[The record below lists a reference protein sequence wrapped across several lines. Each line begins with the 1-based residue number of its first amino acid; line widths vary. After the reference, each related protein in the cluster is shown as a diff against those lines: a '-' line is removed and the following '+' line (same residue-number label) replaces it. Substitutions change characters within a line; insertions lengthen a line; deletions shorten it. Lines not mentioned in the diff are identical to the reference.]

1 MMPPGSRFMARAP
14 LRGRTVIM
22 MAPGVAAAM
31 ERRRFAATVLR
42 PVTLA
47 APVTGSARG
56 GDGGPAGSGV
66 RGGDGGQ
73 TRGVETHVPDPVL
86 QSAGSPDGP
95 TTVSPGS
102 CVGVASPSITAIPAN
117 CPHDGEPALVG
128 GAAPAEPNDGRTC
141 RFNKGR
147 HMPQCAQLPPPN
159 PPCGASL

>member
-22 MAPGVAAAM
+22 MAPGAAAAM

-47 APVTGSARG
+47 APVTGSAR
-56 GDGGPAGSGV
+56 AETAV
-66 RGGDGGQ
+66 RQDQ
-73 TRGVETHVPDPVL
+73 ACGVETAVKPAGRRRRYRTPVSGPQAARTVPQPFPRGRAYASPAP
-86 QSAGSPDGP
+86 QSPQYRRTAPMAGSRRLSGVLRRRNP
-95 TTVSPGS
+95 TTAERAGS
-102 CVGVASPSITAIPAN
+102 
-117 CPHDGEPALVG
+117 
-128 GAAPAEPNDGRTC
+128 
-141 RFNKGR
+141 KGR